1 MFNVTGVRCGERI
14 GIEKQRASNNK
25 ISNETVE
32 ARIKQN
38 KIKKSLLFRYKSFK
52 IYLFLKQCL
61 SVYFL
66 GIIKVQVHNLC

>member
-1 MFNVTGVRCGERI
+1 MFNVIGVRSGERI
-14 GIEKQRASNNK
+14 GIEKKRASSNK

-52 IYLFLKQCL
+52 IYLFLEQCL
-61 SVYFL
+61 SVFL
-66 GIIKVQVHNLC
+66 LRNNKSSSS